1 MAANNLGTAYIKIA
15 PQMEGIQSAISSQ
28 LQKAA
33 SSTKISTSSIAIG
46 TVISRG
52 ISTAMNAI
60 TGSLDKAVSR
70 VDTLQVFPKIMKN
83 LGFEAEESE
92 SAVKKLSDRIEG
104 LPTTLDEIVTYTQRL
119 ASSTGTLNKGMKNAT
134 SIAIAFNDAALA
146 GGKGQEEANR
156 AFEQFVQVVSRGRPT
171 MQDWKIML
179 EVMPGQLKQ
188 LAKYMYSTNDS
199 VKEYAKNAKKTA
211 DDLDGMDL
219 YEWISTEKNK
229 YAKERLDQFTTAL
242 VELDEKGG
250 NGITSFKDQV
260 KDATQTIG
268 TALRLIPVRISKAM
282 AKIIQAFGQKDIY
295 TALDKFTS
303 SFDSI
308 GDWIAKNVVP
318 IIKDKVI
325 PALKNMLSVVKNVIE
340 FIAANKWVQTF
351 LVGLLQT
358 IIAFKAISA
367 IKTAITGI
375 ITPIISMVGNLKTAI
390 TTFAS
395 ARAAGLTLSTSL
407 GAVASSTTGA
417 TSAMTGLAGGIGGVI
432 SKAAGL
438 TGGLAGLG
446 IAMVG
451 IGGAIFNVNMTI
463 QELNRQQQIAAYK
476 AREFA
481 SAQINLEN
489 AQKHVNDAA
498 RIGKDI
504 LNDYKNALDASK
516 STELDMLN
524 AKQQVEY
531 RQSELNRLTKEGKQG
546 SDEYRIAQLELEAA
560 QAALAKKTKEHETA
574 TKNAADALTQY
585 KDNSLTALQQLN
597 LLNISTEAQNKQYG
611 VIAAQLDTLSSKTL
625 TYKDANGNLTQ
636 ATKEDSIAMSG
647 FLAEQL
653 AKTDST
659 WSSIVQIAQ
668 EKGIS
673 FSEACKQYAAEG
685 GRSVPGQFA
694 VGLQSVSSL
703 ATDATQ
709 DLTEQIKTAADMK
722 EDARIAGDS
731 FTKNLAK
738 HIAETENLPVAEA
751 NKLAVD
757 VVKELGNHKDE
768 LRQIGAQ
775 MTQGTAQGI
784 LDQSAKAR
792 LLANAY
798 QIIKA
803 AIAKMKAAADEHS
816 PSKETAGIGK
826 FMSLGLAKGIDDY
839 ADEAVAAA
847 EDATERAIS
856 AFNGDVALGG
866 TTSQIQPMGA
876 STSGISGSGAVTQ
889 YNTFN
894 QVDSNLDMQEISK
907 RLGWQVATA
916 I

>member
-33 SSTKISTSSIAIG
+33 SSTKISTSSIALG
-46 TVISRG
+46 TVISKG
-52 ISTAMNAI
+52 ISTAMGAI
-60 TGSLDKAVSR
+60 TSSLDKAVSR

-219 YEWISTEKNK
+219 YEWISADKNK
-229 YAKERLDQFTTAL
+229 YAKERLDEFTTAL

-250 NGITSFKDQV
+250 DGITSFKDQV

-325 PALKNMLSVVKNVIE
+325 PALKSMLDVVKNVIE

-358 IIAFKAISA
+358 IIAFKAVTA
-367 IKTAITGI
+367 VKTAITNV
-375 ITPIISMVGNLKTAI
+375 ITPIVSLVGNLGSA
-390 TTFAS
+390 AS
-395 ARAAGLTLSTSL
+395 AFSKAHAAGLTFSTSM
-407 GAVASSTTGA
+407 GAAASASTGLTSVVAGA
-417 TSAMTGLAGGIGGVI
+417 TSKIGGLI
-432 SKAAGL
+432 SALGPVGVAGVAGIATAAI
-438 TGGLAGLG
+438 LG
-446 IAMVG
+446 IQAAI
-451 IGGAIFNVNMTI
+451 IGSEIDTVRATT
-463 QELNRQQQIAAYK
+463 
-476 AREFA
+476 
-481 SAQINLEN
+481 
-489 AQKHVNDAA
+489 AA
-498 RIGKDI
+498 RDYARAHYDVKQAAESAARAQGI
-504 LNDYKNALDASK
+504 LKQTIDDVKNAEMAANNA
-516 STELDMLN
+516 ELAALQYKQQ
-524 AKQQVEY
+524 AKQYQE
-531 RQSELNRLTKEGKQG
+531 EMNRLKKEGK
-546 SDEYRIAQLELEAA
+546 SNTDEYRIAELNYNQAILQQAESEKQLKAA
-560 QAALAKKTKEHETA
+560 QDQVASSKQELDDLNSANLYKANLVLATIMREGEQYGTLAARLDELKTKTIQYKDENGNMVTA
-574 TKNAADALTQY
+574 TKEKVADMVDGL
-585 KDNSLTALQQLN
+585 SQQLAN
-597 LLNISTEAQNKQYG
+597 SSTKTGAIWRQIVTIANK
-611 VIAAQLDTLSSKTL
+611 
-625 TYKDANGNLTQ
+625 
-636 ATKEDSIAMSG
+636 E
-647 FLAEQL
+647 
-653 AKTDST
+653 
-659 WSSIVQIAQ
+659 
-668 EKGIS
+668 GIS
-673 FSEACKQYAAEG
+673 FAEAAAKAGE
-685 GRSVPGQFA
+685 
-694 VGLQSVSSL
+694 
-703 ATDATQ
+703 
-709 DLTEQIKTAADMK
+709 
-722 EDARIAGDS
+722 IAGDKLPGNFS
-731 FTKNLAK
+731 EGVKYNIPLM
-738 HIAETENLPVAEA
+738 TEATGEAA
-751 NKLAVD
+751 NKAVD
-757 VVKELGNHKDE
+757 KMKE
-768 LRQIGAQ
+768 
-775 MTQGTAQGI
+775 
-784 LDQSAKAR
+784 SAKGSNDVGTQMMTGAESG
-792 LLANAY
+792 
-798 QIIKA
+798 ITKA
-803 AIAKMKAAADEHS
+803 KINLIQKAAAAIKEAIERMKKAAEVHS
-816 PSKETAGIGK
+816 PSKKTAEIGK

-839 ADEAVAAA
+839 ADEAVSAA

-856 AFNGDVALGG
+856 AFNGGVALGG
-866 TTSQIQPMGA
+866 TTSQIQPIGA
-876 STSGISGSGAVTQ
+876 SASGISGSGAVTQ

>member
-15 PQMEGIQSAISSQ
+15 PQMEGIQGAITKGLQSAAKSSVAGATA
-28 LQKAA
+28 L
-33 SSTKISTSSIAIG
+33 G
-46 TVISRG
+46 TVVAKG
-52 ISTAMNAI
+52 MSTAMNAVTNSMDRAI
-60 TGSLDKAVSR
+60 SR
-70 VDTLQVFPKIMKN
+70 VDTLNAFPKIMKN
-83 LGFEAEESE
+83 LGFSTEEST
-92 SAVKKLSDRIEG
+92 SAIEKLSNRIEG
-104 LPTTLDEIVTYTQRL
+104 LPTGLDEIVNYTQRL
-119 ASSTGTLNKGMKNAT
+119 ASTMGNLNKDVYNAT
-134 SIAIAFNDAALA
+134 NLAIAFNDAALA
-146 GGKGQEEANR
+146 GGKGQYEANR
-156 AFEQFVQVVSRGRPT
+156 AFEQFSQVLSRGRPS
-171 MQDWKIML
+171 MQDWKIMM

-188 LAKYMYSTNDS
+188 MAKYMGTNNKS
-199 VKEYAKNAKKTA
+199 LQEYAKNAKKTV
-211 DDLDGMDL
+211 DQLDGMDL
-219 YEWISTEKNK
+219 YNWISENKNEK
-229 YAKERLDQFTTAL
+229 AKERLQDFTKAL
-242 VELDEKGG
+242 VDLDNKGG
-250 NGITSFKDQV
+250 AGITSFKDQV
-260 KDATQTIG
+260 GDATHTIG
-268 TALRLIPVRISKAM
+268 NALRLIPLRISKAM
-282 AKIIQAFGQKDIY
+282 AEIIQEFGAGDVYNAI
-295 TALDKFTS
+295 DKFTS
-303 SFDSI
+303 KFKDV
-308 GDWIAKNVVP
+308 GKWIAKNIVP
-318 IIKDKVI
+318 IIKNQVVPVLKT
-325 PALKNMLSVVKNVIE
+325 ALGVVKSIVE
-340 FIAANKWVQTF
+340 YIAANKWVQTF

-451 IGGAIFNVNMTI
+451 IGGAIFNVNMVI

-489 AQKHVNDAA
+489 AQKHVNDAT

-685 GRSVPGQFA
+685 GRNVPGQFA

-722 EDARIAGDS
+722 EDAKIAGDS

-757 VVKELGNHKDE
+757 VVKELGNHKGE
-768 LRQIGAQ
+768 LRQIGVQ

-803 AIAKMKAAADEHS
+803 AVAKMKAAADEHS
-816 PSKETAGIGK
+816 PSKETAEIGK

-839 ADEAVAAA
+839 ADEAVKSAQ
-847 EDATERAIS
+847 EMTQKTIDAMSDS
-856 AFNGDVALGG
+856 AMLNGNIAQFQPQTAL
-866 TTSQIQPMGA
+866 
-876 STSGISGSGAVTQ
+876 TSGMNGSGGQVIQ
-889 YNTFN
+889 NNEFY
-894 QVDSNLDMQEISK
+894 VDSELDVKDVSK

-916 I
+916 L